1 MPHYVKFYLTEL
13 RRHFSEVIFLVNEK
27 TISPEDILFLSS
39 SNIPYRIYKNEGY
52 DFGMWY
58 KAFKEYDL
66 SIYDRVGL
74 VNDSCILF
82 NNLNFFFNWIDK
94 QNIDY
99 GGITDCNLI
108 KYHIQSYFIIINK
121 KAIQL
126 VAEYFS
132 KNGIVKN
139 VKDVIMVYEINLCD
153 YLREKGMQLGA
164 YYRIKEGSMA
174 NPSWI
179 GVKELIKQGL
189 PLIKKKI
196 IVREYGDADWKVLA
210 MHGFDPIPNHYIKL
224 IKTVAPDSNID
235 ELLAGLPI
243 QKNFIVEMKYY
254 AIAFISK
261 GYGMYKKLKRFIYV
275 MIYGDIQNRHG
286 RVTSDTHRN
295 ETRN

>member
-1 MPHYVKFYLTEL
+1 MKSICFFSSYYDGEKMPYYVKFYLTEL
-13 RRHFSEVIFLVNEK
+13 SRHFSEVIFLVNEK
-27 TISPEDILFLSS
+27 TISPEDIQFLSS
-39 SNIPYRIYKNEGY
+39 NNIPYRTYKNEGY

-66 SIYDRVGL
+66 KVYDRVGL

-82 NNLNFFFNWIDK
+82 NNLNFYFDWLNK
-94 QNIDY
+94 QDIDY
-99 GGITDCNLI
+99 GGLTDCNLI
-108 KYHIQSYFIIINK
+108 KYHIQSYFIVINK

-153 YLREKGMQLGA
+153 YLREKGMQLKA
-164 YYRIKEGSMA
+164 YYPIKEKSMA

-179 GVKELIKQGL
+179 GVKDLIKDGL

-224 IKTVAPDSNID
+224 IKKVMPNSNID
-235 ELLAGLPI
+235 ELLIGLPI

-254 AIAFISK
+254 AIAVISK
-261 GYGMYKKLKRFIYV
+261 IYGIYKKIKRFIYV
-275 MIYGDIQNRHG
+275 MVYGDI
-286 RVTSDTHRN
+286 
-295 ETRN
+295 